1 MNALIHVETLNL
13 LFWVPNKCQIINV
26 YINFAVK
33 YNTIT
38 QYDDL
43 FSFYTEAIFF
53 FSFRRRRKKRK
64 KEVWMQNNK
73 LNDWQK

>member
-1 MNALIHVETLNL
+1 M
-13 LFWVPNKCQIINV
+13 NV

-43 FSFYTEAIFF
+43 FSFYTEAIFLF
-53 FSFRRRRKKRK
+53 VFEVK

-73 LNDWQK
+73 LNDWQKNKSFGSEI